1 MQLDALLGILEQ
13 YKAQNIVTINLENLT
28 DIADTMVICSGTS
41 STHIQGISR
50 KVIQAAKQPNQ
61 RPPHAEGEEQGEWI
75 LIDLG
80 DIIVNIMKPET
91 RNFYDLESLWQEE

>member
-1 MQLDALLGILEQ
+1 MQLDALLTLLDQ
-13 YKAQNIVTINLENLT
+13 YKAQNIVTIDIQNMT
-28 DIADTMVICSGTS
+28 DIADTMVVCSGTS

-50 KVIQAAKQPNQ
+50 KVIQAAKQPHE

-80 DIIVNIMKPET
+80 DVILNIMKPET
-91 RNFYDLESLWQEE
+91 RAFYDLESLWQPE